1 MTESEWLTC
10 DDPQRMGVLKAV
22 TGLTRS
28 RVARAQL
35 EHDSAGGEGR
45 GLTASTDS
53 AEADQPGHVRI
64 ATGGRISIHKRHADD
79 GVPAARRSRE
89 LLGDLVPRDTADSVS
104 IVAGRW
110 VELLAS
116 VAVTGLWLGDG
127 RTGGV
132 GIRPRGQQ
140 SEVEVTRERE

>member
-1 MTESEWLTC
+1 MNENVEVA
-10 DDPQRMGVLKAV
+10 GVLKAV

-35 EHDSAGGEGR
+35 EHDSADGEGR

-79 GVPAARRSRE
+79 GQSAPDLPRRHYRVRAWLSRP
-89 LLGDLVPRDTADSVS
+89 V
-104 IVAGRW
+104 I
-110 VELLAS
+110 AS
-116 VAVTGLWLGDG
+116 S
-127 RTGGV
+127 
-132 GIRPRGQQ
+132 Q
-140 SEVEVTRERE
+140 